1 MKDKDVLKGYKNGKI
16 TIEAKSLMPEKFIN
30 LLWKNGV
37 IIYKAS
43 RADLNTVILTTD
55 VKSYRSIK
63 NVASRTG
70 TKLKVIKRKGLS
82 FFILK
87 SKRKKT
93 LFVGVAIF
101 FMLLYISSKF
111 IWSIEINTDDKLTPY
126 EIRTMLLSYGIK
138 AGISK
143 GSLNVYD
150 VENKLLKDSKDILW
164 LRVRME
170 GSKLE
175 ISAKG
180 KNNPPIIISEDTPCN
195 IVAKRDAE
203 ILRVYTSKGTA
214 VVKSG
219 DIVKKGQLLVKGEQG
234 KQGETY
240 AVHSEGEVIGKTYY
254 EEDLEVQFIGT
265 KKVRTG
271 KEKTNIYLNLF
282 GKKLYLKKTAINFNS
297 YDKIVDSSNIVNKE
311 KYYELKEVPFKE
323 DPNTLV
329 KVNGD
334 KIIKKLE
341 LNLDSSVKILDRK
354 IDYTEDG
361 DNIIVRVI
369 LVVEEKIGETQIIE

>member
-1 MKDKDVLKGYKNGKI
+1 MKDKDVLSGYKNGKI
-16 TIEAKSLMPEKFIN
+16 TIEAKSLMPEKFLN

-55 VKSYRSIK
+55 VKFYRTIK
-63 NVASRTG
+63 DVAKRTG
-70 TKLKVIKRKGLS
+70 TKLKVIRRRGLS

-93 LFVGVAIF
+93 LLVGAAIF

-111 IWSIEINTDDKLTPY
+111 IWSIEIKTDDKLTPY
-126 EIRTMLLSYGIK
+126 EVRTKLLSYGIK
-138 AGISK
+138 EGISK
-143 GSLNVYD
+143 ESLNVYD
-150 VENKLLKDSKDILW
+150 LENKLLKDSKDILW
-164 LRVRME
+164 IRVRTE

-180 KNNPPIIISEDTPCN
+180 KNNPPIFISEDTPCN

-234 KQGETY
+234 KEGETY

-254 EEDLEVQFIGT
+254 EEEMEIQFKGT

-282 GKKLYLKKTAINFNS
+282 GKKLYFKKTAINFGS
-297 YDKIVDSSNIVNKE
+297 YDKIIDNNYIFNKE
-311 KYYELKEVPFKE
+311 KYYELKEVPLKE
-323 DPNTLV
+323 DLNTLL
-329 KVNGD
+329 KINGN

-341 LNLDSSVKILDRK
+341 LNLDSSVNILDKK

-361 DNIIVRVI
+361 DNIIVRAI
-369 LVVEEKIGETQIIE
+369 LIVEEKIGETQIIE